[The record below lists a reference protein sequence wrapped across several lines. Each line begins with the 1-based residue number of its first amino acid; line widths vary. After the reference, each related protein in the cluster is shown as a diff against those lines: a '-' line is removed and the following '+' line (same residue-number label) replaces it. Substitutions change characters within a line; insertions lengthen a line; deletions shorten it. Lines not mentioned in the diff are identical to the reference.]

1 MALAQAGGCDQAA
14 PASAAREQDAVHE
27 ARRRLLADLRQAR
40 RAALARELGLNTR
53 KLDLAFKRAF
63 GLSMARCLQEERL
76 LRGRELIPSGG
87 LSVSEAAWHGLCAGA
102 FFRGVPAAF
111 RPQPQ
116 RLALGRRYPRAAY
129 PGLTEAAREI

>member
-1 MALAQAGGCDQAA
+1 M
-14 PASAAREQDAVHE
+14 HE
-27 ARRRLLADLRQAR
+27 ARRRLLADLRQAPS
-40 RAALARELGLNTR
+40 APALARELGLNTR

-76 LRGRELIPSGG
+76 LRGRELILSGG
-87 LSVSEAAWHGLCAGA
+87 LSVRSGLACGLCAGA

-116 RLALGRRYPRAAY
+116 RLALGAGGIQGPRIQA
-129 PGLTEAAREI
+129 

>member
-27 ARRRLLADLRQAR
+27 ARRRLLADLRQAPS
-40 RAALARELGLNTR
+40 RAGARTGLNTR

-76 LRGRELIPSGG
+76 LRGRELILSGG
-87 LSVSEAAWHGLCAGA
+87 LSVSEAAWHVGYAPAHFPWRSGGVSASAPAPCA
-102 FFRGVPAAF
+102 R
-111 RPQPQ
+111 
-116 RLALGRRYPRAAY
+116 GRRYQGPRIQA
-129 PGLTEAAREI
+129 